1 MKKLLLV
8 AVAVILLCAGGAA
21 LVAFQPYRG
30 FAGNALVE
38 FPRGTSTA
46 EMARKL
52 ADAGVVRHAAAFQL
66 ARALRPGVKLQAGEY
81 EFTDAA
87 SPAAVLDRIA
97 RGDVHYYEI
106 SIPEGSN
113 MFDAAEAVGKTG
125 FLKADDFLKVAR
137 SPKLIQDLAP
147 NAPSL
152 EGFLFPA
159 TYRITRSTTV
169 EQTVKMM
176 LDQFRRQWKVA
187 TKNQPK
193 ANVLET
199 VTLASLVEKESG
211 VANERPIVASVY
223 ANRLRKGQKLDADP
237 TTIYAAMLAG
247 RYRGTIYKS
256 DLASDHPYNTYQH
269 TGLPP
274 GPIANPGLASLE
286 AAVKPAETE
295 FLYFVAK
302 GDNSGQ
308 HNFSKDYEGHQR
320 FVAQYRQRM
329 LLRK

>member
-1 MKKLLLV
+1 MKKLLLLV
-8 AVAVILLCAGGAA
+8 TAVVLLVAGGAA
-21 LVAFQPYRG
+21 LVAFRPYKG
-30 FAGNALVE
+30 FTGNVLVE
-38 FPRGTSTA
+38 LPRGTSTS
-46 EMARKL
+46 EMARRL
-52 ADAGVVRHAAAFQL
+52 AEAGVVRHPMAFQL
-66 ARALRPGVKLQAGEY
+66 ARAVRPGVKLQAGEY
-81 EFTDAA
+81 EFTSAA
-87 SPAAVLDRIA
+87 SPSAVLDRIA

-106 SIPEGSN
+106 SLVEGSN

-125 FLKADDFLKVAR
+125 FLKAEDFLKAVR
-137 SPKLIQDLAP
+137 NPKLIQDLAP

-169 EQTVKMM
+169 DQTVRMM
-176 LDQFRRQWKVA
+176 VEQFRRQWKIVA
-187 TKNQPK
+187 KDQPLD
-193 ANVLET
+193 VLSL

-211 VANERPIVASVY
+211 VASERPIVASVY

-237 TTIYAAMLAG
+237 TTIYAAMLDG

-274 GPIANPGLASLE
+274 GPIANPGLASLQ

-308 HNFSKDYEGHQR
+308 HNFSKDYEGHQK

>member
-1 MKKLLLV
+1 MKKYLLLLASLV
-8 AVAVILLCAGGAA
+8 CLGAGTIWF
-21 LVAFQPYRG
+21 LAFQPYKG
-30 FAGNALVE
+30 FGDTALVDL
-38 FPRGTSTA
+38 PRGTSTA
-46 EMARKL
+46 EMARRL
-52 ADAGVVRHAAAFQL
+52 AEVGVVRHPMLFQL
-66 ARALRPGVKLQAGEY
+66 ARALNPGAKLQAGEY
-81 EFTDAA
+81 EFTRAA
-87 SPAAVLDRIA
+87 SPSEVLDRIA

-113 MFDAAEAVGKTG
+113 MFDAAEAVGKIG
-125 FLKADDFLKVAR
+125 FLKADDFLQAAKN
-137 SPKLIQDLAP
+137 PKAIRDLAP
-147 NAPSL
+147 GAPSL

-159 TYRITRSTTV
+159 TYRVTKSTTV
-169 EQTVKMM
+169 DQVVKMM

-187 TKNQPK
+187 SKGQTNL
-193 ANVLET
+193 NVLEM

-211 VANERPIVASVY
+211 VASERPIVASVY

-237 TTIYAAMLAG
+237 TTIYAAMLQG

-274 GPIANPGLASLE
+274 GPIANPGLASLQ

-295 FLYFVAK
+295 YLFFVAK

-308 HNFSKDYEGHQR
+308 HNFSKDYSGHQQ

-329 LLRK
+329 LRK

>member
-1 MKKLLLV
+1 MKKLLLLGA
-8 AVAVILLCAGGAA
+8 AVVLLVAGGAVVAA
-21 LVAFQPYRG
+21 LQPYQG
-30 FAGNALVE
+30 FTGNVLVE

-46 EMARKL
+46 EMARRL
-52 ADAGVVRHAAAFQL
+52 AEAGVVRHPLAFQL
-66 ARALRPGVKLQAGEY
+66 ARAMRPGVKLQAGEY
-81 EFTDAA
+81 EFTGAA
-87 SPAAVLDRIA
+87 SPSAVLDRIA

-106 SIPEGSN
+106 SLVEGSN

-125 FLKADDFLKVAR
+125 FLKAEDFLKAAR
-137 SPKLIQDLAP
+137 NPKLIQDLAP
-147 NAPSL
+147 KAPSL

-169 EQTVKMM
+169 DQAVRMM
-176 LDQFRRQWKVA
+176 VDQFRRQWKTA
-187 TKNQPK
+187 AKDERLD
-193 ANVLET
+193 VLAT

-237 TTIYAAMLAG
+237 TTIYAAMLEG

-256 DLASDHPYNTYQH
+256 DLASEHPYNTYQH

-274 GPIANPGLASLE
+274 GPIANPGLASLQ

-308 HNFSKDYEGHQR
+308 HNFSKDYEGHQK